1 MTNTEN
7 KEQDDLLEGED
18 ESDFDPAKKTPY
30 TKREAWHAVW
40 RHVAPFKKDL
50 VVLLLLGILSA
61 FTNGAVP
68 YVTGRFFDTLIALS
82 HGEVNHFHDLPV
94 YGIFLA
100 LWVGIQFIA
109 NNVDWVINRRQRDTE
124 LKIRLA
130 LTSTG
135 FTHLLRLPIAYH
147 KNTNVSSALD
157 TFSQTGWRVASIV
170 RTMISL
176 LPQFLSMVIGITLA
190 SSINYFLAG
199 ILLAGVVLYALVL
212 VYMLRPI
219 AAIDDTAHRIWSKS
233 WDKASELVQHTET
246 IKQAAA
252 EIHAERT
259 IRTNLR
265 ERIHRAWYPI
275 ELHWSNISFF
285 QRLIVFCTQLA
296 IFIFSV
302 RYIADGTLSVG
313 QLVTLNG
320 YALMFFGP
328 LVQLGFSWQTI
339 QNGVTSA
346 VHAQELLE
354 KETEQYHPE
363 EGRVP
368 KSLSGEVVFDDVSF
382 RYEEDQPLVLS
393 HMNFTAK
400 SGEVIALV
408 GQSGGGKST
417 TIGFLSAYY
426 FPNEGS
432 VRIDGVDTR
441 QYDLEALRRHIAVV
455 PQEVTLFNDSIKNNI
470 RYGAFDATD
479 EDITRVVEEAHLT
492 EFIATL
498 PKGYD
503 TLVGERGVKL
513 SVGQKQ
519 RVAIARAI
527 LRNPS
532 ILILDEPTSALDAET
547 EHVIT
552 KALGRLMEGRT
563 TFIIAHRLSTVR
575 RANTILVF
583 DKGTI
588 AESGTHDELL
598 ATKNGIYRNLYDHQ
612 IGFHG

>member
-1 MTNTEN
+1 
-7 KEQDDLLEGED
+7 
-18 ESDFDPAKKTPY
+18 
-30 TKREAWHAVW
+30 
-40 RHVAPFKKDL
+40 
-50 VVLLLLGILSA
+50 
-61 FTNGAVP
+61 
-68 YVTGRFFDTLIALS
+68 
-82 HGEVNHFHDLPV
+82 
-94 YGIFLA
+94 
-100 LWVGIQFIA
+100 
-109 NNVDWVINRRQRDTE
+109 
-124 LKIRLA
+124 
-130 LTSTG
+130 
-135 FTHLLRLPIAYH
+135 
-147 KNTNVSSALD
+147 
-157 TFSQTGWRVASIV
+157 
-170 RTMISL
+170 
-176 LPQFLSMVIGITLA
+176 
-190 SSINYFLAG
+190 
-199 ILLAGVVLYALVL
+199 
-212 VYMLRPI
+212 
-219 AAIDDTAHRIWSKS
+219 
-233 WDKASELVQHTET
+233 
-246 IKQAAA
+246 
-252 EIHAERT
+252 
-259 IRTNLR
+259 
-265 ERIHRAWYPI
+265 
-275 ELHWSNISFF
+275 
-285 QRLIVFCTQLA
+285 
-296 IFIFSV
+296 
-302 RYIADGTLSVG
+302 
-313 QLVTLNG
+313 VTLNG

-432 VRIDGVDTR
+432 VKIDGVDTR

-519 RVAIARAI
+519 RVAIARAMI
-527 LRNPS
+527 NRPMV
-532 ILILDEPTSALDAET
+532 IIADEPTGNLDPVNTWEIIKLLMKINELGTTIILAT
-547 EHVIT
+547 HSKDIVN
-552 KALGRLMEGRT
+552 ALGRRVVS
-563 TFIIAHRLSTVR
+563 I
-575 RANTILVF
+575 
-583 DKGTI
+583 DKGRI
-588 AESGTHDELL
+588 VRDE
-598 ATKNGIYRNLYDHQ
+598 KNGRYILN
-612 IGFHG
+612 